1 MMIISVPVGSVSLL
15 LFSLDEKKAERS
27 TLIVTCQGLYVA
39 NAIGI

>member
-1 MMIISVPVGSVSLL
+1 MIISVPVGSVSLL
-15 LFSLDEKKAERS
+15 LFSLDEKKKAERS